1 MNSFANSTRIA
12 EYLLYGDAERIPPEA
27 GSEKRTGEGADR
39 KGQALPETGAGYE
52 PAVGGGNS
60 RIIQ

>member
-27 GSEKRTGEGADR
+27 GSEKRAGKGADH
-39 KGQALPETGAGYE
+39 KGQAISQAGIGYE
-52 PAVGGGNS
+52 PAVG
-60 RIIQ
+60 RKILE